1 MRIRDLVK
9 PVEEGFIDGFKKG
22 YGDPRPEIKPEKKAA
37 PTAVSPFSI
46 LSDRDAKEILYNI
59 LNGKELDFRQ
69 KSQLDKIY
77 KRL

>member
-1 MRIRDLVK
+1 MRICDLVK

-22 YGDPRPEIKPEKKAA
+22 YGDPRPEVKPEKKAA
-37 PTAVSPFSI
+37 PEAASPFSI
-46 LSDRDAKEILYNI
+46 LSNSDAKEILYNV

-77 KRL
+77 QKL